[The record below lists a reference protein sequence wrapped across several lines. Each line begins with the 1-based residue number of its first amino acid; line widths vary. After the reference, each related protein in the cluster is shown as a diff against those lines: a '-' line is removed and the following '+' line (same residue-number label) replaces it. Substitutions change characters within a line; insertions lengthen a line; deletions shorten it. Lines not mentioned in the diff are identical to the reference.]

1 MTPSSLLPPPHRVA
15 SIRQRLL
22 DHARARGDD
31 FQFVLDRFAVE
42 RLLYRLSTSTL
53 RDQFLLKGAMLFAAW
68 FEAPHRPTRDADFLR
83 FGSAE
88 PSHLLHITRSLCAMP
103 GNDGLRFDPATITL
117 DTTREEAAY
126 EGLRMRLVAYLGRAR
141 CHVQWDIGFGDA
153 VITPPPEIIYPVMLD
168 ELPAPCLRVYP
179 RETVFAE
186 KLEAI
191 TALGIANSRMKD
203 FFDLLALV
211 REDAMDRASLAAAIE
226 ATFDRRGT
234 PAPPP
239 LPYGLTP
246 AFAADTQKQAQ
257 WRAFLRRN
265 RLPAPDLSTVMT
277 EIADYLGA
285 LDTTVQS

>member
-1 MTPSSLLPPPHRVA
+1 MTHSPPLPQRVA

-22 DHARARGDD
+22 DRARSRGED

-42 RLLYRLSTSTL
+42 RLLYRLSTSPF
-53 RDQFLLKGAMLFAAW
+53 RDQFLLKGALLFATW
-68 FEAPHRPTRDADFLR
+68 FDAPHRPTRDADFLR

-88 PSHLLHITRSLCAMP
+88 PDHLLRIAYSLCAVASD
-103 GNDGLRFDPATITL
+103 DGLRFDPDSIAIEA
-117 DTTREEAAY
+117 TREDAAY
-126 EGLRMRLVAYLGRAR
+126 EGLRMRLMAYLGSAR
-141 CHVQWDIGFGDA
+141 CHVQWDVGFGDA
-153 VITPPPEIIYPVMLD
+153 VTTPPPEITYPVMLD
-168 ELPAPCLRVYP
+168 DFPPPFLRVYP

-191 TALGIANSRMKD
+191 AVLGIANSRMKD

-211 REDAMDRASLAAAIE
+211 REDAMDRPGLAAAIA

-234 PAPPP
+234 PAPTP

-246 AFAADTQKQAQ
+246 AFARDVHKQTQ

-265 RLPAPDLSTVMT
+265 RLIAPDLSSVVA
-277 EIADYLGA
+277 EIADYLRA
-285 LDTTVQS
+285 LDGIAPG